1 MPCLADSGAR
11 CCAFWEAARAAR
23 TVYRRGYEGLG
34 LAWGYFMSRIEVS
47 EREPAK
53 DLWGADSARPDSSP
67 DLADRRRK
75 FNRPLMG

>member
-1 MPCLADSGAR
+1 
-11 CCAFWEAARAAR
+11 
-23 TVYRRGYEGLG
+23 
-34 LAWGYFMSRIEVS
+34 MSRIEVS
-47 EREPAK
+47 DREPAK